1 MSELIWQYFLVY
13 IFSTLKVVFGMVLG
27 VTYEFGILITASL
40 TILGMMTSV
49 YVVTFFGKGI
59 RALALRIRG
68 TKKRKVFT
76 KKNRRNVRIWQKYGI
91 PGIAILTPVL
101 LMPIGGA
108 VLANAFGGTRKEIF
122 KWMWISC
129 IGWTY
134 PLTWLTQTLIDVIPL
149 FQTVQEQL
157 KSWITL

>member
-1 MSELIWQYFLVY
+1 
-13 IFSTLKVVFGMVLG
+13 MVLG
-27 VTYEFGILITASL
+27 ATYGFNIFVTATL

-49 YVVTFFGKGI
+49 YIVTFFGRWIRIVALKIKGN
-59 RALALRIRG
+59 RK
-68 TKKRKVFT
+68 TKVFT
-76 KKNRRNVRIWQKYGI
+76 KKNRRNVRIWQQYGI

-108 VLANAFGGTRKEIF
+108 ILANAFGGSRAEIF

-134 PLTWLTQTLIDVIPL
+134 LLTWLVKTLIDVIPL
-149 FQTVQEQL
+149 FQRVQEQL
-157 KSWITL
+157 QNWIM